1 MKTKLFILVAGI
13 MFSSCTMFKNTEV
26 KSGEIIQK
34 VESRN
39 FKVLFNF
46 AYPFRMQPVSLTSEY
61 SLKISGD
68 SAFAFLPY
76 YGVAYTA
83 PMNPSEG
90 GIKFETLMEDYSV
103 KSVPRKDE
111 SIVTFKVSQGTINY
125 KLTLSIYGNG
135 KASLHVSDFNR
146 DPISFVGEMEL

>member
-1 MKTKLFILVAGI
+1 MKTKLFILLAGI
-13 MFSSCTMFKNTEV
+13 SLSACTMFKNTDLKPAETL
-26 KSGEIIQK
+26 QR

-68 SAFAFLPY
+68 SAYAFLPY

-90 GIKFETLMEDYSV
+90 GIKFEALMEDYSV

-111 SIVTFKVSQGTINY
+111 SIVTFKVSQGVTNY
-125 KLTLSIYGNG
+125 KFRLSIYGNG
-135 KASLHVSDFNR
+135 KATLHVSDFNR
-146 DPISFVGEMEL
+146 DPISFAGEMEL

>member
-1 MKTKLFILVAGI
+1 MKTKLFILLAGI
-13 MFSSCTMFKNTEV
+13 SLSACTMFKNTDLKPAETLHR
-26 KSGEIIQK
+26 

-68 SAFAFLPY
+68 SAYAFLPY

-90 GIKFETLMEDYSV
+90 GIKFETLMQDYSV
-103 KSVPRKDE
+103 NQFPAKTKALSHSKSVR
-111 SIVTFKVSQGTINY
+111 
-125 KLTLSIYGNG
+125 
-135 KASLHVSDFNR
+135 
-146 DPISFVGEMEL
+146 ELQTTNLN

>member
-1 MKTKLFILVAGI
+1 MKTKLFILLAGI
-13 MFSSCTMFKNTEV
+13 TLSACTMFKNADLKPAETH
-26 KSGEIIQK
+26 QR

-46 AYPFRMQPVSLTSEY
+46 AYPFRMQPVSLNSEY

-68 SAFAFLPY
+68 SAYAFLPY
-76 YGVAYTA
+76 YGVAHTA
-83 PMNPSEG
+83 PMNLSEG
-90 GIKFETLMEDYSV
+90 GIKFEALMEDFSV

-111 SIVTFKVSQGTINY
+111 SIVTFKVSQGTTNY
-125 KLTLSIYGNG
+125 KFTLSIYDNG

-146 DPISFVGEMEL
+146 DPISFAGELGL